1 LLKKG
6 PFFTKNEQ
14 VMEDFDHYEIGTD
27 LAIYP
32 AMFDLERP
40 TSEES

>member
-1 LLKKG
+1 
-6 PFFTKNEQ
+6 
-14 VMEDFDHYEIGTD
+14 MEDFDHYEIGTD

-40 TSEES
+40 KFEKN